1 MLCCVHVILAFYCVM
16 KGLIY
21 NSFCAGRL
29 LTINTHGLPLKKW
42 RKETPTWTHTNVPRW
57 IVLLQNATYLHWK
70 KGKTSTS
77 FSVHMSNRIKW
88 HCKTGDLILSL
99 SRYQTGFCFVT
110 VNVKSSALKV
120 RQFVHSCLRLQ
131 REFYFSVVTMFLN
144 G

>member
-1 MLCCVHVILAFYCVM
+1 MEKRDAYMDTHKCSQM
-16 KGLIY
+16 
-21 NSFCAGRL
+21 NSTVAKCYISTL
-29 LTINTHGLPLKKW
+29 
-42 RKETPTWTHTNVPRW
+42 E
-57 IVLLQNATYLHWK
+57 

-77 FSVHMSNRIKW
+77 FSVHLFNRIKW